1 MDQDLSGPRRLKAVD
16 QLPADA
22 QALPCLAGHE
32 ADRNA
37 RALPIDVI
45 KRPAPHGRPHA
56 LIVDDNQCNRILLG
70 HMVALA
76 GGTSEQAADGLEA
89 LEKLSERAFDIVFM
103 DIAMPRMDGIAA
115 TFEIRKRGIRVVVLA
130 VTAHYDVRD
139 SDELI
144 ALGFDG
150 LIPKPIELTRILSWL
165 LGWVEVNAGGVVA
178 APLARRAIG
187 QPL

>member
-1 MDQDLSGPRRLKAVD
+1 MGQDLSGYRRLMAVD
-16 QLPADA
+16 PRPAEA
-22 QALPCLAGHE
+22 QAVPSPAGHD
-32 ADRNA
+32 ANRNA
-37 RALPIDVI
+37 LALSIDLHE
-45 KRPAPHGRPHA
+45 RPAPHRRPHS
-56 LIVDDNQCNRILLG
+56 LIVDDNECNRVLLG

-76 GGTSEQAADGLEA
+76 GGTSEQAADGVEA

-115 TFEIRKRGIRVVVLA
+115 TLEIRKRGIRVVVLA

-165 LGWVEVNAGGVVA
+165 FGWVEVAAAGVGA
-178 APLARRAIG
+178 APLARRTIG